1 MSSPRTSP
9 HLRTMTRHGYSLI
22 ELTFVLMVTMLLL
35 GVAVAPVRHAR
46 DVLAVRAARSEI
58 AALLAVTRSTAIMTG
73 GATLVVDVA
82 AGSAW
87 IEHGA
92 GTRMGDVQH
101 IGARHG
107 VSLGANRA
115 LLSIRYDGLGIGRMS
130 NAVVHLKSGS
140 VRGTITVSAYGR
152 VRQS

>member
-1 MSSPRTSP
+1 
-9 HLRTMTRHGYSLI
+9 MTRPGYSLI
-22 ELTFVLMVTMLLL
+22 ELTFVLMLSALLL

-58 AALLAVTRSTAIMTG
+58 AALVALTRSTAIRAG
-73 GATLVVDVA
+73 GATLVVDIDG
-82 AGSAW
+82 GSAW
-87 IEHGA
+87 IEGGA
-92 GTRMGDVQH
+92 GTRVGDVRH

-107 VSLGANRA
+107 VSLVANRPI
-115 LLSIRYDGLGIGRMS
+115 LSIRYDALGVGRMS
-130 NAVVHLKSGS
+130 NAVVHLTSGS